1 MGQCRMDALTSR
13 QLWIDWVIALL
24 IFALALAVYNATLTP
39 SLSYKSP
46 DGNELATIPYILGLA
61 HSTGYPLYTWLG
73 KLFTYLPIGDV
84 AHRMNLMSAVLGA
97 AGVAVLYGIV
107 LLVTGR
113 RLVAAFTALLFAFS
127 LAFWSQT
134 GIAEVYAPNVFMVTL
149 ALGLLLK
156 WGEGEQVNKAT
167 GRQGSSSLVCFL
179 TFCLIFGLSLG
190 THLSN
195 LGFAPAFALY
205 ILLVDWRMVYKRPWV
220 LLLGAMLFVLGCLQF
235 LWLPYKAFTLN
246 DPLMLRAAPRTLE
259 GIYRYTL
266 GAFPQMKF
274 AFPLEAI
281 PDRIVLYLYLL
292 QQNFGIWGIL
302 LGLYGMM
309 EMAFRDVKKFYLFI
323 GMYLVHV
330 FFFVQYRV
338 FDLDVFFIPA
348 HLLYALF
355 IGYGVYRLVAYVYG
369 LGKRSE
375 RGLWRVALNVGLA
388 LLLAFPVASQ
398 VRGNWEANDYSDDT
412 AINDFYENV
421 WEILPQGGVL
431 IGQGGVFGY
440 DMFYWRL
447 VYNVRPDVVIPMIEG
462 PRPSPGELAGA
473 GPIYTTQ
480 PLDSQRPGRGPWSPP
495 PGLVK
500 PDNWYVPVLLGQGG
514 TSPQGG
520 HRPGL
525 NLYQVSDEPPE
536 LVVQQAQPEHVV
548 GQPLG
553 GLELV
558 GYDLEDD
565 KVSRGGRLHLTLY
578 WRVREPQRVLIATSL
593 GDTALEAHDLGLGNL
608 QRYVEEYRPPSQ
620 SIVVEDY
627 LLVVPSHTPLGS
639 QGLSV
644 SLQVPFRFEEEAEV
658 EEVVGLTEIVVVE

>member
-1 MGQCRMDALTSR
+1 MDTHIPRRPWLA
-13 QLWIDWVIALL
+13 WVIALL

-46 DGNELATIPYILGLA
+46 DGNELATIPYILGLV

-73 KLFTYLPIGDV
+73 KLFTYVPIGDV

-97 AGVAVLYGIV
+97 AGVAILFGIV
-107 LLVTGR
+107 LLITKR

-149 ALGLLLK
+149 TMWLLLK
-156 WGEGEQVNKAT
+156 WGEVERVNEAT
-167 GRQGSSSLVCFL
+167 GQGGSSSLVYFL
-179 TFCLIFGLSLG
+179 LFCLAFGLSLG

-205 ILLVDWRMVYKRPWV
+205 ILLVDWRMVYRQPWV
-220 LLLGAMLFVLGCLQF
+220 LLLGALLFVLGCLQF
-235 LWLPYKAFTLN
+235 LWLPYKASTLN
-246 DPLMLRAAPRTLE
+246 DPLMMRDAPRTLE

-274 AFPLEAI
+274 AFPLWAI

-292 QQNFGIWGIL
+292 RQNFGVWGIL

-309 EMAFRDVKKFYLFI
+309 EMAFRDPKKFYLFI

-348 HLLYALF
+348 HLLYAIF
-355 IGYGVYRLVAYVYG
+355 IGYGVHRWVMYVCDLVKGAEGRV
-369 LGKRSE
+369 
-375 RGLWRVALNVGLA
+375 WRVVLNVGLA

-398 VRGNWEANDYSDDT
+398 VRANWEANDYSDDT
-412 AINDFYENV
+412 AVNDFYQNV
-421 WEILPQGGVL
+421 WQILPQGSVL

-462 PRPSPGELAGA
+462 PRPSPGSLLLAGA
-473 GPIYTTQ
+473 GPLYTTQ

-495 PGLVK
+495 PGLLK
-500 PDNWYVPVLLGQGG
+500 PDSWYIPVLLGQGG
-514 TSPQGG
+514 TSP
-520 HRPGL
+520 
-525 NLYQVSDEPPE
+525 
-536 LVVQQAQPEHVV
+536 
-548 GQPLG
+548 
-553 GLELV
+553 
-558 GYDLEDD
+558 
-565 KVSRGGRLHLTLY
+565 
-578 WRVREPQRVLIATSL
+578 
-593 GDTALEAHDLGLGNL
+593 
-608 QRYVEEYRPPSQ
+608 
-620 SIVVEDY
+620 
-627 LLVVPSHTPLGS
+627 
-639 QGLSV
+639 
-644 SLQVPFRFEEEAEV
+644 
-658 EEVVGLTEIVVVE
+658 